1 MSSIKTNNANFSDKI
16 KEMQSKYSTN
26 NTLNKTNQLS
36 SKKEANLMVQ
46 MNLYDNEK
54 MNNTLL
60 ELNDVY
66 ESQVKRLTNL
76 KEEDPS
82 KCIENC
88 SIFLENNENIVE
100 SQLENIIS
108 LEKNIKNVVE
118 ECEKIEDEEEKLNEI
133 LNEPKYIELAEKIKL
148 MRSTVDNLNFF
159 LVKKKISNYKN

>member
-1 MSSIKTNNANFSDKI
+1 MSSSKTNNSNFSDKM

-26 NTLNKTNQLS
+26 NTLNKTNQVS

-88 SIFLENNENIVE
+88 NSFLENNENIVE
-100 SQLENIIS
+100 SQLENIIH

-118 ECEKIEDEEEKLNEI
+118 ECEKIEDEEEKLNEM

>member
-1 MSSIKTNNANFSDKI
+1 MSSNKTNNGNFSDKM

-26 NTLNKTNQLS
+26 NTLNKTNQVS

-60 ELNDVY
+60 ELSDVY
-66 ESQVKRLTNL
+66 ESQVKRLNNL
-76 KEEDPS
+76 KEDEPS

-88 SIFLENNENIVE
+88 NSFLENNENMVE
-100 SQLENIIS
+100 SQLENIIH

-118 ECEKIEDEEEKLNEI
+118 ECEKIEDEEDKLNEM